1 MSNPESSVST
11 PHNKDLIFEAGNE
24 YRRFEMVTTKYKGM
38 RVAELRYYDPYFN
51 VTLFPDFPRAGKNY
65 LYDQTRNGRFTI
77 RESDAVDS
85 DLDWQII
92 L

>member
-1 MSNPESSVST
+1 MSNPESWSMLII
-11 PHNKDLIFEAGNE
+11 KDLIFEAGNE

-65 LYDQTRNGRFTI
+65 LYDQTQNGRFTI
-77 RESDAVDS
+77 RMRAMRLIVT
-85 DLDWQII
+85 LKQII

>member
-1 MSNPESSVST
+1 
-11 PHNKDLIFEAGNE
+11 
-24 YRRFEMVTTKYKGM
+24 M

-65 LYDQTRNGRFTI
+65 LYDQTQNGRFTI

-85 DLDWQII
+85 DLEADYFIVHFSLDYDKPLSDGNIYLEGEFTHDLFNDRSQMI
-92 L
+92 